1 MKSIALP
8 YSNVFSDFLEILRLR
23 NCDLKTTH
31 KAFVAC
37 TFPLFFDKVSRNSFI
52 STDIWTHATYS
63 TCDLMKFSPA
73 PEGLRAINFCSCVD
87 MPLAM

>member
-1 MKSIALP
+1 MKSISRP
-8 YSNVFSDFLEILRLR
+8 YSNVFSDFLEILRSR

-31 KAFVAC
+31 KAFVVS
-37 TFPLFFDKVSRNSFI
+37 TFSFFSDKVSRNSFI

-73 PEGLRAINFCSCVD
+73 PEGLRGINFCSCVD